1 MKKYQ
6 PLVLQ
11 KLDIGIPG
19 IHVRQ
24 LALHRHL
31 PETVAVEPHHHKFA
45 QSLLYLSG
53 QGAQE
58 ISGRSYPVET
68 GTGVFLPP
76 GVRHAFRRAAN
87 RRPICLVV
95 DFDWRG
101 ARSKPAH
108 VAPLPTATLHE
119 IRQQLSRIAHCQR
132 QAAAGP
138 PLRISALILGLLD
151 LLLGEMVIPRTGL
164 AEFQSPVARKLHG
177 LLAAPGA
184 AAVPIH
190 KLAAQAG
197 YQHDYLN
204 RLLKHHDGLTLGQMR
219 ARKLM
224 ARAQE
229 LLPQAD
235 SIAAVAL
242 ELGFSDPNYFAR
254 WFRKHAGVTPSD
266 WGRRALPRA

>member
-11 KLDIGIPG
+11 KLDIRIPG
-19 IHVRQ
+19 LHVRQ

-31 PETVAVEPHHHKFA
+31 PETTAVEPHNHKFA

-58 ISGRSYPVET
+58 IDGRIYPVQT
-68 GTGVFLPP
+68 GTAVFLPP

-87 RRPICLVV
+87 RHPICLVV

-101 ARSKPAH
+101 ARSKPAQI
-108 VAPLPTATLHE
+108 APLPTATLHE
-119 IRQQLSRIAHCQR
+119 IRQQLSRLAHHQR
-132 QAAAGP
+132 QSP
-138 PLRISALILGLLD
+138 PGSALRISPLILALLD
-151 LLLGEMVIPRTGL
+151 LLLAGPVIPRPGQV
-164 AEFQSPVARKLHG
+164 EFQSPVARKLHG

-184 AAVPIH
+184 AAIPVH
-190 KLAAQAG
+190 KLAEQAG

-204 RLLKHHDGLTLGQMR
+204 RLLKRHDGLTLGQMR
-219 ARKLM
+219 ARKLL

-229 LLPQAD
+229 LLPPAN
-235 SIAAVAL
+235 SIAEVAL
-242 ELGFSDPNYFAR
+242 ALGFSDPNYFAR
-254 WFRKHAGVTPSD
+254 WYRKHAGVTPSH
-266 WGRRALPRA
+266 GRRSAKC

>member
-11 KLDIGIPG
+11 KLDIRIPG

-31 PETVAVEPHHHKFA
+31 PETTAVEPHHHPFA

-58 ISGRSYPVET
+58 ISGRNYPVET
-68 GTGVFLPP
+68 GTVVFLPP

-101 ARSKPAH
+101 SRAKPAQLN
-108 VAPLPTATLHE
+108 PLPTATLHE
-119 IRQQLSRIAHCQR
+119 IRQQLSRLAHYQR
-132 QAAAGP
+132 QAASGP
-138 PLRISALILGLLD
+138 ALRISALILALLD
-151 LLLGEMVIPRTGL
+151 LLLGGMVIPRPGQ
-164 AEFQSPVARKLHG
+164 AEFQSPVARKLQG

-190 KLAAQAG
+190 QLAAQAG

-204 RLLKHHDGLTLGQMR
+204 RLLKQHDGLTLGQMR
-219 ARKLM
+219 ARKLVV
-224 ARAQE
+224 RAQE
-229 LLPQAD
+229 LLPQAN
-235 SIAAVAL
+235 SIAEVAL
-242 ELGFSDPNYFAR
+242 ALGFGDPNYFAR
-254 WFRKHAGVTPSD
+254 WFRKHAGVPPSQ
-266 WGRRALPRA
+266 WRRNSARS